1 MLTPSAHPSLENEK
15 VLVARRCLKL
25 VIVIKKKKNHY
36 IGYISSSSV
45 QNLVLVA
52 MTSNQAMESAEM
64 RASVKIT
71 AHLGLSS

>member
-1 MLTPSAHPSLENEK
+1 MLTPSAHLSLENEK

-25 VIVIKKKKNHY
+25 VILILKKNHY
-36 IGYISSSSV
+36 IGYISNSSA
-45 QNLVLVA
+45 QNPVLVA

-64 RASVKIT
+64 KASVKIT

>member
-25 VIVIKKKKNHY
+25 VIVIKKKNHY